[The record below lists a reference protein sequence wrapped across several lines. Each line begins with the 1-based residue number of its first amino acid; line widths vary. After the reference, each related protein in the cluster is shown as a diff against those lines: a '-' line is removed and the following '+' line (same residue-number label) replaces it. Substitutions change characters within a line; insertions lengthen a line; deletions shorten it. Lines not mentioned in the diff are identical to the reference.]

1 MSKATALIFHLVLAR
16 KSLQPE
22 SAKLGLHLSLPCA
35 FVWMITFKRA
45 TFFHFASLVMLDWLA
60 FTDLLCRDRRHELV
74 NIIKGEF
81 FCIRVAEAISRGS
94 CGWSGLRGSL
104 INSMLA
110 LGKLEV
116 KHWDLFLLKTSSC
129 HFWRSCEIL
138 NPFGWD
144 IDWDSNLVIRWRLES
159 ALSAQ
164 LMFNILC
171 ERVLS
176 GCYVTGWS
184 LNRLENWA
192 LLLRILHVLSL
203 ETLCRLG
210 HIVVLF
216 TLVIEEWFG
225 TIAVCKTWHWWFVL
239 KRCATRKVLLEIA
252 LYVHLLRWNKWFDLS
267 HLGSWLTCNFLKCI
281 RCW

>member
-35 FVWMITFKRA
+35 FVRVITFKRA

-164 LMFNILC
+164 LVFNILC

>member
-1 MSKATALIFHLVLAR
+1 MSEATALLFHLVLAR
-16 KSLQPE
+16 KSLQPK
-22 SAKLGLHLSLPCA
+22 SAKLSLHLSLPCA
-35 FVWMITFKRA
+35 FVRMITFKRA
-45 TFFHFASLVMLDWLA
+45 TFFQFASLVMLDGLT
-60 FTDLLCRDRRHELV
+60 FTDLLCRDRRHELG
-74 NIIKGEF
+74 NIIEREF
-81 FCIRVAEAISRGS
+81 FCIRVAEAVSRGS

-110 LGKLEV
+110 LGKLEI
-116 KHWDLFLLKTSSC
+116 KHWDLVSFETFSC

-164 LMFNILC
+164 LVFKILC
-171 ERVLS
+171 EWVLS
-176 GCYVTGWS
+176 GCYVTGMS
-184 LNRLENWA
+184 LSRLENWA

-203 ETLCRLG
+203 ETLSRLG

-225 TIAVCKTWHWWFVL
+225 TIAVC
-239 KRCATRKVLLEIA
+239 
-252 LYVHLLRWNKWFDLS
+252 
-267 HLGSWLTCNFLKCI
+267 
-281 RCW
+281 